1 MLCKDHHYKKK
12 KSIVF
17 LKKCSI
23 GTIRFLFFCCFFFF
37 LRERENLK
45 SGVYFSFSVS
55 PKNQQELRFFF
66 SLLCLCLLIK
76 HTCGLDSLRRCKE
89 VWKKKRKKK
98 RCNPVHWPVS
108 LPLGLFRTA
117 VRKRKRREE
126 REKRRQFNKPNP
138 DVHFIHTPWTAFAW
152 FISFSETIFHQP
164 VFSAGKLLV

>member
-17 LKKCSI
+17 LKKCFI
-23 GTIRFLFFCCFFFF
+23 GTIRFLFFFSFFFWERKKIWNPEFIFPSVSLLRTNRNWDFFF
-37 LRERENLK
+37 LSCVCAYLLNTHVAWIPCVGAK
-45 SGVYFSFSVS
+45 
-55 PKNQQELRFFF
+55 RF
-66 SLLCLCLLIK
+66 
-76 HTCGLDSLRRCKE
+76 E
-89 VWKKKRKKK
+89 KKKRKKK